1 MFTYLEDTTELSRCS
16 RLEKNINVYSFSLR
30 PEDHQPSGT
39 CNFSRI
45 DTARLITGFR
55 LSSSDKIYAV
65 FYNILRVM
73 SGMGGVAYSN

>member
-1 MFTYLEDTTELSRCS
+1 MFTYLEEYNRRSRRS
-16 RLEKNINVYSFSLR
+16 RLEKNINVYFSLR

-45 DTARLITGFR
+45 DTARLITGAVCP
-55 LSSSDKIYAV
+55 SSDKIYAV
-65 FYNILRVM
+65 NYNILRV